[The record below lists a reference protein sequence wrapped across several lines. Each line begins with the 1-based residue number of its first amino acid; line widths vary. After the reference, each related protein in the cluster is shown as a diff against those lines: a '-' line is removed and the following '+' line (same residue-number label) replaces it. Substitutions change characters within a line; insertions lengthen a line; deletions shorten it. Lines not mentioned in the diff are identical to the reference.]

1 MFERILSDGSDIMNS
16 TKPIN
21 FKSFHII
28 HYMYV
33 YLIIDHMMFQIVI
46 KFLQN
51 MEFVF
56 FMHGTKHL

>member
-1 MFERILSDGSDIMNS
+1 MNS
-16 TKPIN
+16 TKPIS

-33 YLIIDHMMFQIVI
+33 YLIIDRMMFQIVI
-46 KFLQN
+46 KFLQT